1 MADHLAEELDD
12 AYFDQLEEDLER
24 IMNSEDDPDAEE
36 VLRERALEEQ
46 AEQCMPQDSDGH
58 WRERA
63 RSPISQRTPSL
74 TRSEMDGI
82 LGSVADMSQG
92 GGGAGCDS
100 VVIFQRLIDDLLMI
114 LNGQLAT
121 EIEELVAFREHGKD
135 VEELQLVGTMRET
148 WGHVRRDVTTML
160 RLGQDL
166 HQRSTCSKGY
176 QAFNFPLLSLI
187 HISEPTRPY

>member
-1 MADHLAEELDD
+1 MSVCHGSSFAVFVIVVVCSSSFASIATTTAATIAAQSNRRLQISISSKSGSEMADHLAEELDD

-63 RSPISQRTPSL
+63 RSPISTPSL
-74 TRSEMDGI
+74 TRSETDGI
-82 LGSVADMSQG
+82 LESVADMSQG

-100 VVIFQRLIDDLLMI
+100 GVIFQRLIDNLLMI

-121 EIEELVAFREHGKD
+121 EME
-135 VEELQLVGTMRET
+135 
-148 WGHVRRDVTTML
+148 
-160 RLGQDL
+160 
-166 HQRSTCSKGY
+166 
-176 QAFNFPLLSLI
+176 
-187 HISEPTRPY
+187 